1 MAKPSLDEIRIRV
14 RKVIAA
20 DKGYGQDEIHDG
32 DSLRKDLNYNDT
44 GLKALTPDINDEF
57 FVAGKGLS
65 IKQVQGCGKV
75 SDIADKVDEQPIEDF
90 N

>member
-1 MAKPSLDEIRIRV
+1 MAKPSIDQIRSRV

-20 DKGYGQDEIHDG
+20 DKGYDQNEIHDG
-32 DSLRKDLNYNDT
+32 DSLQKDLRYDKT

-65 IKQVQGCGKV
+65 IKQVGGCERV
-75 SDIADKVDEQPIEDF
+75 SDIADNVDEQPMGDF
-90 N
+90 K